1 MPPTRA
7 RMTVLRGLLAGL
19 GALAISAPGL
29 ACGDDD
35 DDGGSAGAY
44 GSGAAET
51 TETTSSA
58 DEAAAGAP
66 VAIEAFDFGFE
77 PNTTTIAAGDSVT
90 WENTGETTHNVKGK
104 GFFSDG
110 MEPGDTFEHEFAE
123 AGVYDYLCTLHPDS
137 MQGTVV
143 VE

>member
-1 MPPTRA
+1 MSPQPR
-7 RMTVLRGLLAGL
+7 RRSVMRGLLAGL
-19 GALAISAPGL
+19 GALAISVPGL

-35 DDGGSAGAY
+35 DGSAG
-44 GSGAAET
+44 GAA
-51 TETTSSA
+51 TEAASTTSTT
-58 DEAAAGAP
+58 EAAAGAGE
-66 VAIEAFDFGFE
+66 VAAFDFGFD
-77 PNTTTIAAGDSVT
+77 PNTTTISAGDSLT

-110 MEPGDTFEHEFAE
+110 LEPGDTFEHEFAD
-123 AGVYDYLCTLHPDS
+123 AGVYDYLCTLHPDT

>member
-1 MPPTRA
+1 MSPQPRS
-7 RMTVLRGLLAGL
+7 RSTVRGLLAAL
-19 GALAISAPGL
+19 GALAISVPGL

-35 DDGGSAGAY
+35 DGASASG
-44 GSGAAET
+44 GAA
-51 TETTSSA
+51 TEAASTTSA
-58 DEAAAGAP
+58 EAAAGAGG
-66 VAIEAFDFGFE
+66 VAAFDFGFD
-77 PNTTTIAAGDSVT
+77 PHTTTIAAGDSVT

-110 MEPGDTFEHEFAE
+110 MEPGDTFEHKFAD

-137 MQGTVV
+137 MTGTVV

>member
-1 MPPTRA
+1 MSPQPRS
-7 RMTVLRGLLAGL
+7 RSTVRGLLAAL
-19 GALAISAPGL
+19 GALAISVPGL

-35 DDGGSAGAY
+35 DGGSAS
-44 GSGAAET
+44 SGAA
-51 TETTSSA
+51 TEAASTTSTN
-58 DEAAAGAP
+58 EAAAGAGG
-66 VAIEAFDFGFE
+66 VAAFDFGFD
-77 PNTTTIAAGDSVT
+77 PNTTTISAGDSLT

-110 MEPGDTFEHEFAE
+110 MEPGDTFEHKFAD

-137 MQGTVV
+137 MTGTVV

>member
-1 MPPTRA
+1 MSPQPRS
-7 RMTVLRGLLAGL
+7 RSTVRGLLAAL
-19 GALAISAPGL
+19 GALAISVPGL

-35 DDGGSAGAY
+35 DGGSAS
-44 GSGAAET
+44 SGAS
-51 TETTSSA
+51 TEAVSTTSA
-58 DEAAAGAP
+58 EAAAGGGG
-66 VAIEAFDFGFE
+66 VAAFDFGFD
-77 PNTTTIAAGDSVT
+77 PNTTTISAGDSLT

-110 MEPGDTFEHEFAE
+110 MEPGDTFEHKFAD

>member
-1 MPPTRA
+1 MSPRPRNQSI
-7 RMTVLRGLLAGL
+7 VRGLLAGL
-19 GALAISAPGL
+19 GALAISVPGL

-35 DDGGSAGAY
+35 GGGY
-44 GSGAAET
+44 GGGT
-51 TETTSSA
+51 TEAASTTSTT
-58 DEAAAGAP
+58 EPAAGGGE
-66 VAIEAFDFGFE
+66 VAAFDFGFD
-77 PNTTTIAAGDSVT
+77 PNTTTISAGDSLT

-110 MEPGDTFEHEFAE
+110 LEPGDTFEHKFAE
-123 AGVYDYLCTLHPDS
+123 AGVYDYLCTLHPDT